1 MSVKMSALFGILL
14 VGILI
19 GQPAFAQKTTPA
31 NTAPV
36 FIPMPKDIQCDVQ
49 GMSFRSVVGENGQM
63 VNTDGS
69 VDKVICWITSN
80 SPEQKKEIPLASTAI
95 TGGML
100 PTKDFGKLKVTPVN
114 NINSAGLS
122 IAIRR
127 DKLQSFRAFLQKS
140 EAGTGAAAASNP
152 HSAPPSHRAVPHA
165 LPGLL
170 SPSDLIIKDANGQK
184 FSGIIKVTAD
194 AAECRSV
201 SFEMHDVRIIHSSEE
216 KFTKSP
222 GAFDIFYPGISL
234 RFVGHACIP
243 SKGSSLSLN
252 PDISIEPEP
261 GGSMGLD
268 HNQLVTAGA
277 LIVTGKESLV
287 APFADSTIDFD
298 ASPNDALIFQI
309 TESGYQYTSGT
320 GSVRLPGGQV
330 YNFPLAPQRAGSAAE
345 KTDSHAAGQQTPA
358 STTQPSPVASPTPAA
373 KKPATASAAKS
384 SATLTLT
391 TPKDKASYAIG
402 MNVGKKMGKD
412 LKEHSVDIDQAVLLR
427 GMKDGL
433 AGDKTLLTDEEATA
447 AIVELQKEVAQAE
460 ADANKKKGAAFLAQ
474 NKTKDGVVTLPSG
487 LQYKI
492 LQQGTGPKPTPKDIV
507 VCNYR
512 GTLVDGKEFDSSAKH
527 GKPATFPVGQVI
539 KGWTEALQLMPV
551 GSKWQ
556 LFVPPDLA
564 YGERSMGPDI
574 TPFSTLI
581 FEVELVSIRP
591 PEKPAENPTT
601 PPAAK
606 PAANPADK
614 PADAPA
620 AKPADKPSTPDASTE
635 KPKP

>member
-1 MSVKMSALFGILL
+1 MGHTEDSMSVKMSALFGILL

-19 GQPAFAQKTTPA
+19 GQPAVAQKTTPA

-36 FIPMPKDIQCDVQ
+36 FISMPKDIQCDVQ

-69 VDKVICWITSN
+69 VDTVICWITSN

-100 PTKDFGKLKVTPVN
+100 PTKDFGKLKVTPAN

-127 DKLQSFRAFLQKS
+127 DKLQSFREFLQKS

-184 FSGIIKVTAD
+184 FSGTIKVTAD
-194 AAECRSV
+194 AAQCRSV

-287 APFADSTIDFD
+287 APFADSTIDFE
-298 ASPNDALIFQI
+298 ASPDDALIFQI

-320 GSVRLPGGQV
+320 GSVRLPSGQV
-330 YNFPLAPQRAGSAAE
+330 YNFPLATQRAGSATE
-345 KTDSHAAGQQTPA
+345 KTDSNA
-358 STTQPSPVASPTPAA
+358 AA
-373 KKPATASAAKS
+373 KKPATAAGAKS

-391 TPKDKASYAIG
+391 TPKEKASYAIG

-412 LKEHSVDIDQAVLLR
+412 LKEHSVDIDQAILLR
-427 GMKDGL
+427 GMRDGL

-460 ADANKKKGAAFLAQ
+460 ADANKKKGDAFLA
-474 NKTKDGVVTLPSG
+474 
-487 LQYKI
+487 
-492 LQQGTGPKPTPKDIV
+492 
-507 VCNYR
+507 
-512 GTLVDGKEFDSSAKH
+512 
-527 GKPATFPVGQVI
+527 
-539 KGWTEALQLMPV
+539 
-551 GSKWQ
+551 
-556 LFVPPDLA
+556 
-564 YGERSMGPDI
+564 
-574 TPFSTLI
+574 
-581 FEVELVSIRP
+581 
-591 PEKPAENPTT
+591 
-601 PPAAK
+601 
-606 PAANPADK
+606 
-614 PADAPA
+614 
-620 AKPADKPSTPDASTE
+620 
-635 KPKP
+635 